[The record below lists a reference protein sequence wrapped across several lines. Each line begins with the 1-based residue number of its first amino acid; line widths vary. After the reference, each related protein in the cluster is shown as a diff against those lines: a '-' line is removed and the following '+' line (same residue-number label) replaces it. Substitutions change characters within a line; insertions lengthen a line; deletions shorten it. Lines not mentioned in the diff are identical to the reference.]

1 MHSTTIFLLAVG
13 LLATVAMARPGKRP
27 SSGNHHGHGGNGK
40 PEGNGNK
47 WSVVR
52 VPQYVRLPLQL
63 AGQLEQPR
71 ATFTAKK
78 ILDGKYLVIS
88 PALIFKLKD
97 NNAETTTT
105 SPVTEDPEIEDTTTD
120 EPSAEET
127 TTPTIDEDSTT
138 PESEEE
144 ESTIPTPSFFRKRS
158 FEIDED
164 EQLLF
169 LDD

>member
-27 SSGNHHGHGGNGK
+27 GQGHHHGHGGNGK
-40 PEGNGNK
+40 PHGNGNK
-47 WSVVR
+47 WSVVEL
-52 VPQYVRLPLQL
+52 PQYIRLPRQL
-63 AGQLEQPR
+63 AEKLEQPR

-78 ILDGKYLVIS
+78 ILDGKYLIIS

-97 NNAETTTT
+97 SNNDTITTT
-105 SPVTEDPEIEDTTTD
+105 EGPEIEDTTTD

-144 ESTIPTPSFFRKRS
+144 EESTTPTPSFFKKRS
-158 FEIDED
+158 FEIDDD
-164 EQLLF
+164 EQFLF
-169 LDD
+169 PDD